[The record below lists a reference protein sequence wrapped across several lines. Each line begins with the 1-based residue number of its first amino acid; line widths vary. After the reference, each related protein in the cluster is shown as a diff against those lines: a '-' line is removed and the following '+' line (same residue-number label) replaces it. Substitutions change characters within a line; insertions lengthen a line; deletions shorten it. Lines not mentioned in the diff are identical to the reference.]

1 MNNIVKR
8 ENQSVNIDRLDAQ
21 RHLYS
26 KVKTYTYLVVILCVL
41 NPVLLAIAKVVFSK
55 MDVLVKITVVYS
67 FVIVFFKPLLNN
79 CISKLQALA
88 ARIQQLFD
96 CDVFELAWNEPL
108 CGTKPA
114 PEEVFKARTNKGI
127 EEFRNWYKEAVVLLD
142 RLPGIIVCQ
151 RTNVFYDRN
160 LRNIYGKAVNVMFC
174 IAFLLVFF
182 IGFFQN
188 PHLWDFFLKVIVPL
202 SPIVSW
208 MIDFK
213 KQNKLSLSALKRLDS
228 LVNKALDKLYHGEQI
243 DEQVVA
249 QIQNYIFL
257 HRKSSYPVPDF
268 IYAIRRKSSEAA
280 THYSVD
286 EIVNK
291 LIHE

>member
-1 MNNIVKR
+1 MNNIVIR

-26 KVKTYTYLVVILCVL
+26 KAKIYTYVIVILCVL
-41 NPVLLAIAKVVFSK
+41 IPVLLAIAKVVFPK
-55 MDVLVKITVVYS
+55 MDVLVKVTVVYS
-67 FVIVFFKPLLNN
+67 FVIVFCKPLLNN
-79 CISKLQALA
+79 YISKLQALA

-96 CDVFELAWNEPL
+96 CEVFELAWNEPL

-114 PEEVFKARTNKGI
+114 PEDVFKAKTNKDK
-127 EEFRNWYKEAVVLLD
+127 ERFQNWYDEAVEQLD

-160 LRNIYGKAVNVMFC
+160 LRNIFRIAVDVMFWG
-174 IAFLLVFF
+174 AFLLVCF
-182 IGFFQN
+182 IGFLQN
-188 PHLWDFFLKVIVPL
+188 LHLWDFFLEVIVPL

-213 KQNKLSLSALKRLDS
+213 KQNRLSLSALERLDS
-228 LVNKALDKLYHGEQI
+228 LVNKALDKMYHGEQI

-268 IYAIRRKSSEAA
+268 IYSIRRKSSEAA
-280 THYSVD
+280 THYSVN
-286 EIVNK
+286 EIVDK
-291 LIHE
+291 LTHE

>member
-1 MNNIVKR
+1 M
-8 ENQSVNIDRLDAQ
+8 
-21 RHLYS
+21 
-26 KVKTYTYLVVILCVL
+26 VI
-41 NPVLLAIAKVVFSK
+41 
-55 MDVLVKITVVYS
+55 
-67 FVIVFFKPLLNN
+67 
-79 CISKLQALA
+79 
-88 ARIQQLFD
+88 
-96 CDVFELAWNEPL
+96 
-108 CGTKPA
+108 
-114 PEEVFKARTNKGI
+114 
-127 EEFRNWYKEAVVLLD
+127 
-142 RLPGIIVCQ
+142 
-151 RTNVFYDRN
+151 
-160 LRNIYGKAVNVMFC
+160 
-174 IAFLLVFF
+174 
-182 IGFFQN
+182 
-188 PHLWDFFLKVIVPL
+188 FFLKVIVPL